1 MTPGT
6 RRRPARAAPGPG
18 VPDRLQRPPD
28 PFNAPEQH
36 VGGERRRKCVERDSL
51 GPGTASDGVRQ
62 KREHGLR
69 RGGGRD
75 PGTSQVLVL
84 LDAGHVQL
92 DYVLEWELREPRFR
106 LHAAVVGLE
115 PNVREV
121 EQKADLGRVEE
132 TREPG

>member
-18 VPDRLQRPPD
+18 VPGRSQRPPD

-69 RGGGRD
+69 RGGGRRSEEH
-75 PGTSQVLVL
+75 TSELQSHHDLVCRL
-84 LDAGHVQL
+84 L
-92 DYVLEWELREPRFR
+92 LEKKKE
-106 LHAAVVGLE
+106 
-115 PNVREV
+115 
-121 EQKADLGRVEE
+121 KK
-132 TREPG
+132 